1 MEHVALLDKG
11 YIELQDVMGSD
22 LDIVNAARV
31 SFLGESKGNIADKK
45 LLFYLWKN
53 RHTTPFEMCEMK
65 FRVKAPLLVA
75 RQWMRHRTF
84 SYNEVSRRYT
94 SEQLDFYEPT
104 EWRGQSS
111 NNKQAS
117 NGLVDTQ
124 MTILA
129 QQLNQIAVSLYN
141 QALDEGIAREQ
152 ARILLPQS
160 MYTSFIAKVD
170 LKNLLHFVNLR
181 THEHAQYEIRVYADA
196 IFEMIKTHFPWT
208 AEAYLENSK

>member
-1 MEHVALLDKG
+1 MKLLDKG
-11 YIELQDVMGSD
+11 YVELQDVMGSD

-31 SFLGESKGNIADKK
+31 SFLGESKGDVADKK

-53 RHTTPFEMCEMK
+53 RHSTPFEMVEMK

-94 SEQLDFYEPT
+94 SEELDFYEPT
-104 EWRGQSS
+104 EWRGQATD
-111 NNKQAS
+111 NKQAS
-117 NGLVDTQ
+117 SGVIATN

-129 QQLNQIAVSLYN
+129 KQLNQNAVDLYN
-141 QALDEGIAREQ
+141 QALKEGIAREQ

-160 MYTSFIAKVD
+160 MYTTFIAKVD
-170 LKNLLHFVNLR
+170 LKNLLHFISLR
-181 THEHAQYEIRVYADA
+181 SDEHAQYEIRVYSDA
-196 IFEMIKTHFPWT
+196 IFEMVKEHFPWT
-208 AEAYLENSK
+208 AEAYLANK